1 MNKKQISLLLVLA
14 LVLGSFFLFDLGTYF
29 NLSYFQQQRDLLLEY
44 KNKHF
49 LLSSTAYFCLYILI
63 TAFSLPAAAI
73 VTVIGGAIFGF
84 WWGLVLVS
92 FASSIGASAA
102 FMMARTLLKDWVQE
116 RYGQRLSALN
126 AGIEK
131 DGIFYLFT
139 LRLIPVFPFFL
150 VNVLMALTPI
160 RLRDFYWVSQLGMLF
175 GTALYVEVGVQLGLA
190 ESLPAVFSVGMIRVL
205 ILLAV
210 FPWLSRALVRLLH
223 KQKLYRAFSKPQTF
237 DANLIVI
244 GAGSAGLVS
253 AYIGALSKAKVILIE
268 KARMGGDCLNTGCVP
283 SKALIRRAG
292 VKHLLDRVAEFGI
305 ESEPGKVDF
314 PAVMRGI
321 KDSVEAIA
329 PHDSV
334 DRYSEL
340 GVECVQGD
348 ARILSPF
355 RVQVGEKEMTSR
367 RIVIASGAH
376 PRIPEIPGLEEV
388 TYVTSDS
395 IWSLEELPKRF
406 LVLGAGPIGC
416 ELAQAFARL
425 GSEVCIADKQAL
437 PLSREDG
444 DVSLAVQ
451 EALEKEGIRFMG
463 EHELLSFKRDQ
474 ENCQAIFRYAE
485 GERVLDFD
493 VVLIALGRKANT
505 ENLGLE
511 ALGLEKNENGTIKV
525 NEYLQTNYPNIY
537 ACGDVAGPYQFTH
550 MAAHQAWYASIN
562 SLFSGFKQFKVD
574 YSIVPWATFTDPE
587 VARVGLSE
595 KEAVQQGIAFD
606 LTTFA
611 IDDLDRAIVDREN
624 RGFVKVLTRK
634 NKDSILGVCIVGY
647 HASELIAEFILA
659 MKHGLGLKAILNTV
673 HIYPTLSESNKYV
686 AGQWRK
692 THAPQW
698 VFPIL
703 ERFHQWRRK

>member
-1 MNKKQISLLLVLA
+1 MNKKQISLLLLLT
-14 LVLGSFFLFDLGTYF
+14 LVLSSFFLFDLGVFF
-29 NLSYFQQQRDLLLEY
+29 NLSYFQQQREILLEY
-44 KNKHF
+44 KNSHF
-49 LLSSTAYFCLYILI
+49 LLSSAAYFCLYTLI
-63 TAFSLPAAAI
+63 TAFSLPTAAI
-73 VTVIGGAIFGF
+73 VTVIGGAIFGL
-84 WWGLVLVS
+84 WWGLLLVS

-102 FMMARTLLKDWVQE
+102 FLMARTLLRDWVQDT
-116 RYGQRLSALN
+116 YGQRLGTLN
-126 AGIEK
+126 EGIEK

-190 ESLPAVFSVGMIRVL
+190 ESLPAIFSVGMIRVL
-205 ILLAV
+205 LLLAV
-210 FPWLSRALVRLLH
+210 FPWISRALLRLLRQ
-223 KQKLYRAFSKPQTF
+223 QKLYREFSKPQSF
-237 DANLIVI
+237 DANLIII

-253 AYIGALSKAKVILIE
+253 AYIAVLSKAKVILIE
-268 KARMGGDCLNTGCVP
+268 KDRMGGDCLNTGCVP

-292 VKHLLDRVAEFGI
+292 VKNLIDRAEEFGI
-305 ESEPGKVDF
+305 DSQPAKVDF
-314 PAVMRGI
+314 PALMRGI
-321 KDSVEAIA
+321 KDSIEKIA

-334 DRYSEL
+334 ERYSKL
-340 GVECVQGD
+340 GVECVQAD
-348 ARILSPF
+348 AKILSPY
-355 RVQVGEKEMTSR
+355 RVQVGDQEITGR
-367 RIVIASGAH
+367 QIVIASGAS
-376 PRIPEIPGLEEV
+376 PLIPDIPGLQEIS
-388 TYVTSDS
+388 YVTSDS
-395 IWSLEELPKRF
+395 IWNLNELPKRF

-425 GSEVCIADKQAL
+425 GSQVCIADKQAL
-437 PLSREDG
+437 PLSKEDE
-444 DVSLAVQ
+444 DVSLAVLQ
-451 EALEKEGIRFMG
+451 CLEKDGICFLG
-463 EHELLSFKRDQ
+463 QHELLRFKR
-474 ENCQAIFRYAE
+474 EAEVCRAIFRYE
-485 GERVLDFD
+485 QQERLLDFD

-511 ALGLEKNENGTIKV
+511 VLGLEKNQNGTIKV
-525 NEYLQTNYPNIY
+525 NEYLQTSYPNIY

-562 SLFSGFKQFKVD
+562 SLFSGFRQFKID

-587 VARVGLSE
+587 VARVGLNE
-595 KEAVQQGIAFD
+595 KEAKQRGIEFD

-624 RGFVKVLTRK
+624 IGFVKVLTQK
-634 NKDSILGVCIVGY
+634 NKDTILGVCIVGY

-659 MKHGLGLKAILNTV
+659 MKHGLGIKAILNTI

-686 AGQWRK
+686 ASQWRK